1 MGKNKMEDWLEK
13 NQEVY
18 CKFKSKIHSTLD
30 LLSQNGTN
38 VAEWDDADLL
48 QNMLLEAMAAKDM
61 PVEDLTSSFSKAV
74 EEDNVAACCMYCY
87 LELDNGIEEIENAM
101 TQFEQSTD
109 AQYIKDAV
117 KLYLQDKKQETQ
129 KASEQELNLLRLRRW
144 HYEHP
149 EEYQEFTNLF
159 TKAYEGDMSF
169 ALKGISYL
177 IELLSLDD
185 IKGITE
191 LLLSLCPG
199 TESYNKA
206 QFSNVSQ
213 QAHEKLTELF
223 ASTFNKEETKD
234 KLQHNNPFL
243 FSVFYWMIFDNG
255 FVKAADLLSKTMMG
269 EKPSFW
275 QKTFGEQIMRSL
287 MLTSMDKAAYTKGT
301 WKTANNHII
310 KDVAHSALQESKG
323 RRGRKQVSVLLEEML
338 IQPHAELLTN
348 EIEKILTE
356 WMETNGTDS
365 ILAYIFAALTSGS
378 LLNEIYNYRT
388 FHTAILEKF
397 PDFGFKTG
405 FDWAEALYNAI
416 VNKHGYD
423 YNLSLSEKAVQTG
436 KEQAKLISIRLRTLL
451 SHDVY

>member
-1 MGKNKMEDWLEK
+1 MGNKMKEWFEA
-13 NQEVY
+13 NQEIY
-18 CKFKSKIHSTLD
+18 AEFKSRIHSTLD
-30 LLSQNGTN
+30 ILSQDGTN
-38 VAEWDDADLL
+38 VAECDDTDSL
-48 QNMLLEAMAAKDM
+48 QNMLLEAMTAKNM
-61 PVEDLTSSFSKAV
+61 PVENIINTFSKAA
-74 EEDNVAACCMYCY
+74 EEGDVAACCMYCY
-87 LELDNGIEEIENAM
+87 LELDNGLEEIESAM
-101 TQFEQSTD
+101 TKFEQSTD
-109 AQYIKDAV
+109 AQYIKDGI
-117 KLYLQDKKQETQ
+117 KLYLQDKEQETQ
-129 KASEQELNLLRLRRW
+129 DASDQDLNLLRLHRW

-149 EEYQEFTNLF
+149 KEYEEFTNLF
-159 TKAYEGDMSF
+159 TKAYEGDISF
-169 ALKGISYL
+169 VLKGFSYL
-177 IELLSLDD
+177 TELLSLDG

-199 TESYNKA
+199 TDSYNKA

-243 FSVFYWMIFDNG
+243 FNVFYWMIFDNG
-255 FVKAADLLSKTMMG
+255 FVKTADLLSKTMMG

-275 QKTFGEQIMRSL
+275 QKNFGEQIMRSL
-287 MLTSMDKAAYTKGT
+287 MLTSMDKATYTKGT
-301 WKTANNHII
+301 WKAANNHVV
-310 KDVAHSALQESKG
+310 KDVANSVLQESKG
-323 RRGRKQVSVLLEEML
+323 RRGRRQVCVLLEEML

-356 WMETNGTDS
+356 WMEANDTDS
-365 ILAYIFAALTSGS
+365 ILAYIFAALTNGS
-378 LLNEIYNYRT
+378 LLNDTYNYRT

-397 PDFGFKTG
+397 PSLGFKSG

-416 VNKHGYD
+416 VSERGND

-451 SHDVY
+451 SPNVY

>member
-1 MGKNKMEDWLEK
+1 MGNKMKEWFEA
-13 NQEVY
+13 NQEIY
-18 CKFKSKIHSTLD
+18 AEFKSKIHSTLD
-30 LLSQNGTN
+30 ILSQDGTS
-38 VAEWDDADLL
+38 VAECDDTDLL
-48 QNMLLEAMAAKDM
+48 QNMLLEAMAAKNR
-61 PVEDLTSSFSKAV
+61 PVENIINTFSKAA
-74 EEDNVAACCMYCY
+74 EEGEVAACCMYCY
-87 LELDNGIEEIENAM
+87 LELDNGLEEIESAM
-101 TQFEQSTD
+101 TKFEQSAD
-109 AQYIKDAV
+109 AQYIKDGV
-117 KLYLQDKKQETQ
+117 KFHLQDKEQETQ
-129 KASEQELNLLRLRRW
+129 EASDRELNLLRLRRW

-149 EEYQEFTNLF
+149 KEYQEFTNLF
-159 TKAYEGDMSF
+159 AKAYEGDMSF
-169 ALKGISYL
+169 ALKGFSYL
-177 IELLSLDD
+177 IELLPLDG
-185 IKGITE
+185 IKGISE

-199 TESYNKA
+199 TGSYNKA

-223 ASTFNKEETKD
+223 ASTLNKEETKD

-275 QKTFGEQIMRSL
+275 QKNFGEQIMRSL

-301 WKTANNHII
+301 WKAANNRVV
-310 KDVAHSALQESKG
+310 KDVANSALQESKG
-323 RRGRKQVSVLLEEML
+323 RRGRKQAYVLLEEML
-338 IQPHAELLTN
+338 IQPHAELLAN
-348 EIEKILTE
+348 EIQIILTE

-365 ILAYIFAALTSGS
+365 VLAYIFAALANGG
-378 LLNEIYNYRT
+378 LLNDSYNYRT

-397 PDFGFKTG
+397 PSLGFKSG

-416 VNKHGYD
+416 VSERGND

-451 SHDVY
+451 SPNVY

>member
-1 MGKNKMEDWLEK
+1 MGNKMKEWFEA
-13 NQEVY
+13 NQEIY
-18 CKFKSKIHSTLD
+18 AEFKSKIHSTLD
-30 LLSQNGTN
+30 ILSQDGTS
-38 VAEWDDADLL
+38 VAECDDTNSL
-48 QNMLLEAMAAKDM
+48 QNMLLEAMAAKNM
-61 PVEDLTSSFSKAV
+61 PVENIINTFSKAA
-74 EEDNVAACCMYCY
+74 EEGEVAACCMYCY
-87 LELDNGIEEIENAM
+87 LELDNGLEEIESAM
-101 TQFEQSTD
+101 TKFEQSAD
-109 AQYIKDAV
+109 AQYIKDGV
-117 KLYLQDKKQETQ
+117 KFHLQDKEQETQ
-129 KASEQELNLLRLRRW
+129 EASDRELNLLCLRRW

-149 EEYQEFTNLF
+149 KEYQEFTNLF
-159 TKAYEGDMSF
+159 AKAYEADMSF
-169 ALKGISYL
+169 ALKGFSYL
-177 IELLSLDD
+177 IELLSLDG
-185 IKGITE
+185 IKGI
-191 LLLSLCPG
+191 SLCPG

-223 ASTFNKEETKD
+223 ASTLNKEETKD

-275 QKTFGEQIMRSL
+275 QKNFGEQIMRSL

-301 WKTANNHII
+301 WKAANNRVV
-310 KDVAHSALQESKG
+310 KDVANSALQESKG

-348 EIEKILTE
+348 EIQVILTE

-365 ILAYIFAALTSGS
+365 VLAYIFAALTSSS
-378 LLNEIYNYRT
+378 LLNDSYNYRT

-397 PDFGFKTG
+397 PSIGFKTG

-416 VNKHGYD
+416 VSERGND

-436 KEQAKLISIRLRTLL
+436 KEQAKLISIRLRTIL
-451 SHDVY
+451 SPNVY

>member
-1 MGKNKMEDWLEK
+1 MGNKMKEWFEA
-13 NQEVY
+13 NQEIY
-18 CKFKSKIHSTLD
+18 AEFKSRIHSTLD
-30 LLSQNGTN
+30 TLSQDGTN
-38 VAEWDDADLL
+38 VAECDDTDSL
-48 QNMLLEAMAAKDM
+48 QNMLLEAMTAKNM
-61 PVEDLTSSFSKAV
+61 PVENIINTFSKAA
-74 EEDNVAACCMYCY
+74 EEGDVAACCMYCY
-87 LELDNGIEEIENAM
+87 LELDNGLEEIESAM
-101 TQFEQSTD
+101 TKFEQSTD
-109 AQYIKDAV
+109 AQYIKDGI
-117 KLYLQDKKQETQ
+117 KLYLQDKEQETQ
-129 KASEQELNLLRLRRW
+129 DASDQDLNLLRLHRW

-149 EEYQEFTNLF
+149 KEYQEFTNLF
-159 TKAYEGDMSF
+159 TKAYEGDISF
-169 ALKGISYL
+169 VLKGFSYL
-177 IELLSLDD
+177 TELLSLDG

-199 TESYNKA
+199 TDSYNKA

-243 FSVFYWMIFDNG
+243 FNVFYWMIFDNG
-255 FVKAADLLSKTMMG
+255 FVKTADLLSKTMMG

-275 QKTFGEQIMRSL
+275 QKNFGEQIMRSL
-287 MLTSMDKAAYTKGT
+287 MLTSMDKATYTKGT
-301 WKTANNHII
+301 WKAANNHVV
-310 KDVAHSALQESKG
+310 KDVANSVLQESKG
-323 RRGRKQVSVLLEEML
+323 RRGRRQVCVLLEEML

-356 WMETNGTDS
+356 WMEANDTDS
-365 ILAYIFAALTSGS
+365 ILAYIFAALTNGS
-378 LLNEIYNYRT
+378 LLNDTYNYRT

-397 PDFGFKTG
+397 PSLGFKSG

-416 VNKHGYD
+416 VSERGND

-451 SHDVY
+451 SPNVY